1 MSLISISHLHF
12 SYGRRKILE
21 DISLSVPAGSI
32 FGFVGPNGAGKTTTI
47 KCLTGLLH
55 AREGALAL
63 FGMEL
68 RSKRT
73 DILSRTGV
81 MVEEPSLYGHLSAS
95 ENLNI
100 CLRLKGRKAASIP
113 GLLQTVGLAKDAHR
127 PVRQFSSG
135 MKQRL
140 ALALALAG
148 EPELLILDEPVNG
161 LDPAGII
168 EIRQLLQ
175 SLNRERGVTIFI
187 SSHILGEIEKLCDHV
202 AVIHKGQILYQGSM
216 QQLVSRRGGNLHVR
230 LETSDNLRAA
240 AILDKHA
247 GEGHSAEYFELS
259 VSSRE
264 DIARA
269 VSLLVQ
275 SGIQVYEVHTES
287 RDLETSFLEI
297 IQY

>member
-175 SLNRERGVTIFI
+175 NLNREKGVTIFI

-216 QQLVSRRGGNLHVR
+216 QQLVSRRGGNVDVR

-240 AILDKHA
+240 AILDKPVN
-247 GEGHSAEYFELS
+247 EGHPSGFLELS

>member
-1 MSLISISHLHF
+1 MSLISIRHLHF
-12 SYGRRKILE
+12 AYGRRRILQ
-21 DISLSVPAGSI
+21 DISLTVPEGSI

-55 AREGALAL
+55 TREGQLAL
-63 FGMEL
+63 FGMDL
-68 RSKRT
+68 KSRLT

-81 MVEEPSLYGHLSAS
+81 MVEEPSLYGHLTAT
-95 ENLNI
+95 ENLKI
-100 CLRLKGRKAASIP
+100 CLRLKGRKADSIP
-113 GLLQTVGLAKDAHR
+113 GLLQKVGLDNDARR

-148 EPELLILDEPVNG
+148 DPQLLILDEPVNG

-175 SLNRERGVTIFI
+175 NLNRERNVTIFI

-202 AVIHKGQILYQGSM
+202 AVIHKGQILYEGSM
-216 QQLVSRRGGNLHVR
+216 QELVSQRGRTFRVKI
-230 LETSDNLRAA
+230 ETSDNARACGLFEEHYSPVDSGGFLE
-240 AILDKHA
+240 ITVFTR
-247 GEGHSAEYFELS
+247 AEIS
-259 VSSRE
+259 
-264 DIARA
+264 RA

-275 SGIQVYEVHTES
+275 ADIQVYEVRTEN

-297 IQY
+297 IQN